1 MARSAPRLSIR
12 IDLASGRLGPGK
24 VVLLEEIARVRS
36 LAAAARALEMSYKR
50 AWELLAMLNEMF
62 DEPVAIAH
70 PGRNLDGSTELTP
83 FGERVIAL
91 YRAVERRATQAATA
105 GLDELGAAARGDG
118 SRATR
123 ARRLPATA
131 AKRAAQPARA
141 QARARPR
148 RARPT

>member
-1 MARSAPRLSIR
+1 MARPSPRLSLR

-24 VVLLEEIARVRS
+24 VVLLEEIGRRRS

-50 AWELLAMLNEMF
+50 AWELLALLNEMF
-62 DEPVAIAH
+62 DAPVAIAR

-91 YRAVERRATQAATA
+91 YRAVERRATQAASA
-105 GLDELGAAARGDG
+105 GLEELGAAARSEGA
-118 SRATR
+118 RTTR
-123 ARRLPATA
+123 ARRLPVTT
-131 AKRAAQPARA
+131 AKRAAPPARA
-141 QARARPR
+141 QAQARRR

>member
-1 MARSAPRLSIR
+1 MRRVPTRLSLR
-12 IDLASGRLGPGK
+12 IDLTAGRLGPGK
-24 VVLLEEIARVRS
+24 IALLEEVGRLRS

-50 AWELLAMLNEMF
+50 AWQLLAALNEMF
-62 DEPVAIAH
+62 EQPVARAH

-91 YRAVERRATQAATA
+91 YRAVERRATQSAAA
-105 GLDELGAAARGDG
+105 GLEELGAAARGDSTRVTR
-118 SRATR
+118 SRR
-123 ARRLPATA
+123 SPAAA

-141 QARARPR
+141 RAPARQR